1 MINIFLAPTEIG
13 SGLTTISLGLIRA
26 LDEQG
31 LKVGFFK
38 PIAPDYKK
46 EERST
51 RLVKNL
57 LNIDTPSPL
66 LLSKVQ
72 SQISDDDLD
81 QVLEDVVEL
90 HASIDNECD
99 VVIVEG
105 LVPDRNEPYTA
116 KLNVE
121 IAKTLNADVLL
132 ATSALNK
139 TPKQVQASLKLQLGL
154 YGKGKNNRLGCI
166 INMVGNCDTSSS
178 IPAADQ
184 QDANFEEDTALLD
197 SFWAMKLPKCPVL
210 GVIPWKQELSS
221 PRVLDIAR
229 ELKAEVL
236 YEGEIKTRRVLR
248 VSICART
255 MPNMLT
261 TLRPGTLVVTPGD
274 REDILLAT
282 AMSALNGTPL
292 AGLLITGGMQPSKEL
307 MNLCQKAIQTGV
319 PILKTDL
326 NTFRSAQKLSDFDT
340 QVPDDDYE
348 RVQLIMSG
356 ITEHLKKETLLE
368 LIGTP
373 HTLRLSPAAF
383 RYQLVT
389 KARSDKK
396 RVVLPEGCEPRTIQA
411 AIICQT
417 RGIADCILLGDPE
430 KINQVAEA
438 QEVTLPDDLK
448 IIDPAKARPKYIAP
462 MVELRKHKQLTEPMA
477 EAQLEDNVV
486 LGTMMLAQD
495 KVDGLVSG
503 AIHTTANTIRPALQ
517 LIKTAE
523 GAKLVSSVFFM
534 GLPDQ
539 VLVYGDCAVNP
550 DPNAEEL
557 ADIAIQ
563 SADSAL
569 AMGIDP
575 LVAMISYSTGK
586 SGTGADVEK
595 VRAATQMVQELRPD
609 LKIDG
614 PLQYD
619 AATTASVAKSKAP
632 DSDIAGKA
640 TVLIFP
646 DLNTGNTT
654 YKAVQRSA
662 NVISIGPMLQGLA
675 KPVNDLSR
683 GALVDDIVYTIALTA
698 IQAQQRDMAIKQ
710 NASKK
715 K

>member
-51 RLVKNL
+51 RLVKKL
-57 LNIDTPSPL
+57 LNLDTPSPL
-66 LLSKVQ
+66 HLSKVQ
-72 SQISDDDLD
+72 NQVSDDDLD
-81 QVLEDVVEL
+81 QVLEDVVAL
-90 HASIDNECD
+90 HASINNECD
-99 VVIVEG
+99 VIIVEG

-121 IAKTLNADVLL
+121 IAKALNADVLL
-132 ATSALNK
+132 ATSALNRSVK
-139 TPKQVQASLKLQLGL
+139 KVQASLKLQLGL
-154 YGKGKNNRLGCI
+154 YGRGKTNRLGCI
-166 INMVGNCDTSSS
+166 INMVGNNNSNSA
-178 IPAADQ
+178 IPSAEEQ
-184 QDANFEEDTALLD
+184 EVLYEQDEELLK
-197 SFWAMKLPKCPVL
+197 SFWSIKLPDCPVL
-210 GVIPWKQELSS
+210 GAIPWKQELSS
-221 PRVLDIAR
+221 PRMIDIAR

-236 YEGEIKTRRVLR
+236 SEGEIDTRRVLR
-248 VSICART
+248 VAVCART
-255 MPNMLT
+255 MPRMLSI
-261 TLRPGTLVVTPGD
+261 LRPGTLVVTPGD
-274 REDILLAT
+274 REDILLAA
-282 AMSALNGTPL
+282 AMAAINGTPL
-292 AGLLITGGMQPSKEL
+292 AGLLITGGIQPSEGL
-307 MNLCQKAIQTGV
+307 LNLCQKAIQTGV
-319 PILKTDL
+319 PVLKTQLD
-326 NTFRSAQKLSDFDT
+326 TFSSAQKLSDFDIK
-340 QVPDDDYE
+340 VSSDDHE

-356 ITEHLKKETLLE
+356 VTEHLKTETLLE
-368 LIGTP
+368 LIGRP
-373 HTLRLSPAAF
+373 HTSRLSPAAF
-383 RYQLVT
+383 RYQIVS
-389 KARSDKK
+389 KARSEKK
-396 RVVLPEGCEPRTIQA
+396 KIVLPEGSEPRTIQA

-430 KINQVAEA
+430 KIKQVAEA
-438 QEVTLPDDLK
+438 QEVILPDELK
-448 IIDPAKARPKYIAP
+448 IIDPKKARPKYIDP

-486 LGTMMLAQD
+486 LGTMMLATD

-517 LIKTAE
+517 LIKTA
-523 GAKLVSSVFFM
+523 AQARLVSSIFFM

-563 SADSAL
+563 SADSAK
-569 AMGIDP
+569 AMGIEP

-586 SGTGADVEK
+586 SGSGADVEK
-595 VRAATQMVQELRPD
+595 VRAATQIVKELRPD
-609 LKIDG
+609 IKVDG

-632 DSDIAGKA
+632 DSEIAGKA

-698 IQAQQRDMAIKQ
+698 IQAQQRAKR
-710 NASKK
+710 NS
-715 K
+715 

>member
-38 PIAPDYKK
+38 PIAPDYKQ

-57 LNIDTPSPL
+57 LSIDTPSPL
-66 LLSKVQ
+66 HLSKVQ
-72 SQISDDDLD
+72 SQISDDNLD

-90 HASIDNECD
+90 HARINSECD
-99 VVIVEG
+99 VIIIEG

-121 IAKTLNADVLL
+121 IAKALNADVLL
-132 ATSALNK
+132 ATSALNRTVK
-139 TPKQVQASLKLQLGL
+139 KVQASLKLQSGL
-154 YGKGKNNRLGCI
+154 YGRGKTNRLGCI
-166 INMVGNCDTSSS
+166 INMVGNNSSNS
-178 IPAADQ
+178 AIPSAED
-184 QDANFEEDTALLD
+184 EEILNEQNEELLK
-197 SFWAMKLPKCPVL
+197 SFWSIKLPNCPVL

-221 PRVLDIAR
+221 PRMIDIAR
-229 ELKAEVL
+229 ELKAKVL
-236 YEGEIKTRRVLR
+236 SEGEIETRRVLR
-248 VSICART
+248 VSVCART
-255 MPNMLT
+255 MPNMLSV
-261 TLRPGTLVVTPGD
+261 LRPGTLIVTPGD
-274 REDILLAT
+274 REDILLAA
-282 AMSALNGTPL
+282 AMAAINGTPL
-292 AGLLITGGMQPSKEL
+292 AGLLITGGMQPSEGL
-307 MNLCQKAIQTGV
+307 LNLCQKAIQTGV
-319 PILKTDL
+319 PILKTQLD
-326 NTFRSAQKLSDFDT
+326 TFSSAQKLSDFDT
-340 QVPDDDYE
+340 KVSSDDHE

-356 ITEHLKKETLLE
+356 ITEHLKTEMLLE
-368 LIGTP
+368 LVGRP
-373 HTLRLSPAAF
+373 HTSRLSPAAF
-383 RYQLVT
+383 RYQIVS
-389 KARSDKK
+389 KARAEKK
-396 RVVLPEGCEPRTIQA
+396 KIILPEGSEPRTIQA

-430 KINQVAEA
+430 KIKQVAEA
-438 QEVTLPDDLK
+438 QEVILPDDLA
-448 IIDPAKARPKYIAP
+448 IIDPTKARPKYIAP

-486 LGTMMLAQD
+486 LGTMMLATNQ
-495 KVDGLVSG
+495 VDGLVSG
-503 AIHTTANTIRPALQ
+503 AVHTTANTIRPALQ
-517 LIKTAE
+517 LIKTAPQ
-523 GAKLVSSVFFM
+523 AKLVSSIFFM

-563 SADSAL
+563 SADSAK
-569 AMGIDP
+569 AMGIEP

-586 SGTGADVEK
+586 SGSGADVEK
-595 VRAATQMVQELRPD
+595 VRQATQLVKELRPD
-609 LKIDG
+609 IKVDG

-632 DSDIAGKA
+632 DSEIAGQA

-683 GALVDDIVYTIALTA
+683 GALIDDIVYTIALTA
-698 IQAQQRDMAIKQ
+698 IQAQQP
-710 NASKK
+710 KK
-715 K
+715 

>member
-1 MINIFLAPTEIG
+1 MINILLAPTETG
-13 SGLTTISLGLIRA
+13 TGLTTISLGLIRA

-38 PIAPDYKK
+38 PVAPDYKK

-51 RLVKNL
+51 GLVRKL
-57 LNIDTPSPL
+57 LDIQTPNPL
-66 LLSKVQ
+66 QLSDIQNQV
-72 SQISDDDLD
+72 SEDDLD
-81 QVLEDVVEL
+81 QVLENVVEL
-90 HASIDNECD
+90 HASVDSSCD
-99 VVIVEG
+99 VVIIEG

-121 IAKTLNADVLL
+121 IAKALNADVLL
-132 ATSALNK
+132 VTSGLNR
-139 TPKQVQASLKLQLGL
+139 TPKQVKSSIKLQAGL
-154 YGKGKNNRLGCI
+154 YGKGKSNQLGCI
-166 INMVGNCDTSSS
+166 INMVGNSDVSSS
-178 IPAADQ
+178 IPSADTHQ
-184 QDANFEEDTALLD
+184 NDTFNAESLQP
-197 SFWAMKLPKCPVL
+197 FWDISLPKCPVM
-210 GVIPWKQELSS
+210 GVIPHKQELAS
-221 PRVLDIAR
+221 PRMLDVAR
-229 ELKAEVL
+229 GLNAEVL
-236 YEGEIKTRRVLR
+236 YAGDLNTRRVLR
-248 VSICART
+248 VSVCART

-261 TLRPGTLVVTPGD
+261 SLRPGTLVVTPGD

-292 AGLLITGGMQPSKEL
+292 AGLLITGGFMPSKEL
-307 MNLCQKAIQTGV
+307 LNLCQKAIQTGV
-319 PILKTDL
+319 PILKTSF
-326 NTFRSAQKLSDFDT
+326 NTFSTAQKLSDLDT
-340 QVPDDDYE
+340 QVPNDDHE
-348 RVQLIMSG
+348 RVQLIMSSV
-356 ITEHLKKETLLE
+356 TEHLKVAELQK

-383 RYQLVT
+383 RYQIVA
-389 KARSDKK
+389 KARTEKK
-396 RVVLPEGCEPRTIQA
+396 KIVLPEGEEPRTIQA
-411 AIICQT
+411 AVICQT
-417 RGIADCILLGDPE
+417 RGIADCILLGNPDNI
-430 KINQVAEA
+430 KQVAET
-438 QEVTLPDDLK
+438 QEVDLPEDLTL
-448 IIDPAKARPKYIAP
+448 IDPAKARGQFIAP

-486 LGTMMLAQD
+486 LGTMMLATD

-563 SADSAL
+563 SADSAKAL
-569 AMGIDP
+569 GIDP

-586 SGTGADVEK
+586 SGSGADVEK
-595 VRAATQMVQELRPD
+595 VRTATEIVNNLRPD

-632 DSDIAGKA
+632 DSDIAGRA

-698 IQAQQRDMAIKQ
+698 IQAQQT
-710 NASKK
+710 NH
-715 K
+715 